1 MISNA
6 GELPKESSASEE
18 ESKLDTSRKATAAP
32 KIDNTVQE
40 SLEYSSIPS
49 ANPETIALEAVPSER
64 KATQRAD

>member
-6 GELPKESSASEE
+6 EELPKESSASEE
-18 ESKLDTSRKATAAP
+18 ESKLDTSRKTTAAP